1 MQNYKNHIRF
11 NPLHHF
17 VLAPLALALVVWS
30 VVNLV
35 NAEDDVV
42 SALYFLLFAL
52 TLLILSF
59 ISRMYAT
66 KNQDRTIRLEMRL
79 RYFQLT
85 GKSFQEKESKLKTA
99 QIIALR
105 FASDEELI
113 ELIDRSIDESISAKE
128 IKKSIKVWNPDYMRV

>member
-17 VLAPLALALVVWS
+17 VLAPLALTLVVWS

-85 GKSFQEKESKLKTA
+85 GKSFQEKENKLKTT

-113 ELIDRSIDESISAKE
+113 ELIDRSIDESISTKE

>member
-17 VLAPLALALVVWS
+17 VLAPLTFVLFVWS
-30 VVNLV
+30 IVKLV
-35 NAEDDVV
+35 NTVGDFNN
-42 SALYFLLFAL
+42 ALFF
-52 TLLILSF
+52 LILSF
-59 ISRMYAT
+59 TVLILGFIARMYAT

-79 RYFQLT
+79 RYFQLA
-85 GKSFQEKESKLKTA
+85 GKSFQDKENQLSTS

-113 ELIDRSIDESISAKE
+113 ELIERSISEKLPAKE
-128 IKKSIKVWNPDYMRV
+128 IKKSIKNWTPDHMRV